1 MKEALVSFCSVFR
14 LITITNITVHMTLK
28 AIKMDQSEKKAAPPL
43 ESRLIIRKNP
53 GSRSRFY
60 FSSILHFA

>member
-14 LITITNITVHMTLK
+14 LITITNITVQMTLK
-28 AIKMDQSEKKAAPPL
+28 AIKTDQYEKKAAPTM

-53 GSRSRFY
+53 GT
-60 FSSILHFA
+60 